1 MEHRVIEEKPLVG
14 VGVMIM
20 RGGRVLLGKRKGA
33 HGEGEYSFP
42 GGHLEHMESFEDCAK
57 RETFEECGIEI
68 ENLRFQLLAN
78 VKKYAPK
85 QYIHVGLIADWKSAN
100 PKILEPD
107 RCESWVWYG
116 LDSLPEPLF
125 EMSRLS
131 ILAYNQGK
139 NYFDA

>member
-1 MEHRVIEEKPLVG
+1 MTLSIEKPLVG

-20 RGGRVLLGKRKGA
+20 RDGRVLLGKRKGA

-42 GGHLEHMESFEDCAK
+42 GGHLEHGESFEECAR
-57 RETFEECGIEI
+57 RETLEECGMEI
-68 ENLRFQLLAN
+68 ENVRFQLLAN

-85 QYIHVGLIADWKSAN
+85 HYVHIGLVADWKSGE

-107 RCESWVWYG
+107 KCESWAWYT
-116 LDSLPEPLF
+116 LDRLPEPLF
-125 EMSRLS
+125 EMSR
-131 ILAYNQGK
+131 IVIEAYNQGK